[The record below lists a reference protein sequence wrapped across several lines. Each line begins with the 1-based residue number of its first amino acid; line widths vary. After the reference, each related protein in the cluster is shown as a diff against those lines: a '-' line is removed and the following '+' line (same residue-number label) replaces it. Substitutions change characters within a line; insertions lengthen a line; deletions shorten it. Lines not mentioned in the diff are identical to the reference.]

1 MDVWEGYNM
10 YKQQGFHLGLW
21 PFLNPLV
28 IKFVLKSV
36 CYAPFLQWS
45 AQLQIVLSIRLL
57 CSLLTMVCVIVSN
70 IVHQVA
76 VLPSY
81 NSMATVSSLCSLPVP
96 ILFQFILIYLN
107 LFWIYLNFVEFLSE
121 KQGHV
126 TKLLGQ
132 FWVSRH
138 HPTSVSHIH
147 ILDSFCNF
155 RLDTQTFYSCSIFF
169 FSFPLVVLLSSLFFE
184 HVAHKVV
191 VLLLR
196 HYTMSL

>member
-70 IVHQVA
+70 IVHQVTM
-76 VLPSY
+76 LPSFTGNLHCCASGCCAPFY
-81 NSMATVSSLCSLPVP
+81 HKWSLTICDGCFDTLKSSKMRS
-96 ILFQFILIYLN
+96 Q
-107 LFWIYLNFVEFLSE
+107 
-121 KQGHV
+121 
-126 TKLLGQ
+126 
-132 FWVSRH
+132 
-138 HPTSVSHIH
+138 TS
-147 ILDSFCNF
+147 DKRFC
-155 RLDTQTFYSCSIFF
+155 
-169 FSFPLVVLLSSLFFE
+169 
-184 HVAHKVV
+184 
-191 VLLLR
+191 
-196 HYTMSL
+196 